1 MESQRR
7 DLGRVVRIRAGCG
20 RAAVIATRL
29 RQAAGVAVLAILVF
43 LGIRL
48 IPIYYHNQELQQFV
62 EDVTH
67 RAAAPTS
74 SDDVLRSW
82 ILDKAGELELPVVA
96 DNVRIQRTSDRVQID
111 VRYFVRVDLPL
122 YTVDLHFYPGAGS
135 R

>member
-1 MESQRR
+1 
-7 DLGRVVRIRAGCG
+7 
-20 RAAVIATRL
+20 VIATRL

>member
-1 MESQRR
+1 M
-7 DLGRVVRIRAGCG
+7 
-20 RAAVIATRL
+20 IATRL
-29 RQAAGVAVLAILVF
+29 RQAAGVAVLVVLVV
-43 LGIRL
+43 LGVRL
-48 IPIYYHNQELQQFV
+48 IPIYVHNQELQQFV

-82 ILDKAGELELPVVA
+82 VLTKAADLELPVVA
-96 DNVRIQRTSDRVQID
+96 DNVHIQRSPDTVHIE
-111 VRYFVRVDLPL
+111 VRYSVRVDLPL

>member
-1 MESQRR
+1 VTAS
-7 DLGRVVRIRAGCG
+7 
-20 RAAVIATRL
+20 RL
-29 RQAAGVAVLAILVF
+29 RQAAGVAVLAVLVF

-48 IPIYYHNQELQQFV
+48 IPIYLHNQELQQFV
-62 EDVTH
+62 EEVTH

-82 ILDKAGELELPVVA
+82 VLSKAADLELPVVA
-96 DNVRIQRTSDRVQID
+96 DNVHIQRLANNVHIE
-111 VRYFVRVDLPL
+111 VRYAVRVDLPL

>member
-1 MESQRR
+1 VTAS
-7 DLGRVVRIRAGCG
+7 
-20 RAAVIATRL
+20 RL

-43 LGIRL
+43 LGVRL
-48 IPIYYHNQELQQFV
+48 IPIYLHNQELQQFV
-62 EDVTH
+62 EEVTH

-82 ILDKAGELELPVVA
+82 VLSKAADLELPVVA
-96 DNVRIQRTSDRVQID
+96 NNVHIDRTVDGVHID
-111 VRYFVRVDLPL
+111 VRYAVRVDLPL

>member
-1 MESQRR
+1 M
-7 DLGRVVRIRAGCG
+7 
-20 RAAVIATRL
+20 
-29 RQAAGVAVLAILVF
+29 AVLAILVF
-43 LGIRL
+43 LGVRF
-48 IPIYYHNQELQQFV
+48 IPIYLHNQELQQFV

-82 ILDKAGELELPVVA
+82 VLSKAADLELPVVA
-96 DNVRIQRTSDRVQID
+96 DDVHIQRTADSVHID
-111 VRYFVRVDLPL
+111 VRYFVRVNLPL